1 MSACWSDAS
10 SPTRPA
16 GPHRWL
22 TAVSRSVRCSSTARS
37 RRAIALEDVEAHP
50 PVLVELVD
58 LEQPE
63 LLQRPAVQALA
74 LGATVGSRVGE
85 SVVEAFVADR
95 RPEQGLDLEQ
105 AFPIPLEQPI
115 GRGPVVSHR
124 CARSPW

>member
-1 MSACWSDAS
+1 MAHGGQ
-10 SPTRPA
+10 PV
-16 GPHRWL
+16 GPVLEHRE
-22 TAVSRSVRCSSTARS
+22 
-37 RRAIALEDVEAHP
+37 IAPRDRLEDVEAHP

-85 SVVEAFVADR
+85 AVVEAFVADR

-124 CARSPW
+124 SARSRGVEERPS